1 MVNPGGW
8 IHRIAYNIAARRVA
22 GTNSSADLAAL
33 REYRNRLQQTEN
45 ECGRELSVAEAD
57 RLADE
62 IRMSRPP
69 RRRPTPGFHRR
80 PRTVSTEALG
90 PDWDQPIES
99 NPLGSSEFRAHT
111 AGAAAEKRLTA
122 KGNRGRVAARL
133 WRGTRWP
140 TSPARRW
147 SFPTSSTRQSSRDA
161 ARLVDDAGGAVAVS
175 RRWAHD
181 PADPAV
187 AALFT
192 PFGRLDTDEQRA
204 VIRTIHRSGGY
215 GDQVGS
221 PRCGPPPTGRHA
233 APGNW
238 LACRQRAGPR
248 LVGNRSSGCRM
259 RMFRGERV
267 GGACP

>member
-1 MVNPGGW
+1 
-8 IHRIAYNIAARRVA
+8 
-22 GTNSSADLAAL
+22 
-33 REYRNRLQQTEN
+33 
-45 ECGRELSVAEAD
+45 
-57 RLADE
+57 
-62 IRMSRPP
+62 MSRPP

-122 KGNRGRVAARL
+122 NGNRGRVAARDL
-133 WRGTRWP
+133 AWDAVADVTGAPVVVPDVIDPR
-140 TSPARRW
+140 
-147 SFPTSSTRQSSRDA
+147 SSRDA

-215 GDQVGS
+215 GDQVWAAALRS
-221 PRCGPPPTGRHA
+221 ATYRPRRSTG
-233 APGNW
+233 
-238 LACRQRAGPR
+238 
-248 LVGNRSSGCRM
+248 
-259 RMFRGERV
+259 
-267 GGACP
+267 